1 MYNIQYNTSKSFNNN
16 LTETVATAKVP
27 KCNRYRII
35 FTQKLLFFNKK
46 NIQCHKKLIDK
57 LPN

>member
-27 KCNRYRII
+27 KYNRYKII
-35 FTQKLLFFNKK
+35 STQKLLFFDKK
-46 NIQCHKKLIDK
+46 TSNVVK
-57 LPN
+57 N

>member
-27 KCNRYRII
+27 KYNRYRII
-35 FTQKLLFFNKK
+35 FTQKLLFFDNKTSNVVK
-46 NIQCHKKLIDK
+46 N
-57 LPN
+57 